1 MTIYYKLEKDRKGDN
16 FGSIK
21 DQKDEVYNL

>member
-16 FGSIK
+16 FGSIS
-21 DQKDEVYNL
+21 DHNDEVYNL